1 MKTINVNTNHK
12 KMLADTVTPVSLYLK
27 FRDKFCNSLLLES
40 SDYMAKE
47 NSYSFI
53 CLDPMFC
60 FKVAEGHIW
69 INYNNKEVNKIAIT
83 NSSTVPDML
92 TSFIQSIKTPEY
104 PINLKFNGIFGYTNY
119 DAVQHFDTIK
129 FKTKNDNADI
139 PDLYYCF
146 YKYLVVINHFKNELF
161 VIENLLDGESSRLDS
176 IESIINSQNVA
187 SFKFSPIGAEKT
199 NITDQQYKDM
209 VSKGKHHCQQGDV
222 FQIVLSRQF
231 SRKFSGDEFNVY
243 RTLRSINP
251 SPYLFYFDYGG
262 FKIFGSSPESQ
273 IVIKDNY
280 ARIYPIAG
288 TYKRT
293 GDDLKDSEEAIRLA
307 KDPKENQEHVMLV
320 DLARNDLSRHT
331 KNVKV
336 VTFKDIQY
344 FSHVIHLVSKVEG
357 YLENREHNVRV
368 FADTFPA
375 GTLSGAPKYRAMEL
389 IDLYE
394 NQSRGYYGGSIG
406 MINLNGDINQAIMIR
421 SFLSRNNTLYYQ
433 TGAGIVINSV
443 EEAELNEV
451 NNKIEALKNAI
462 IMAKNI

>member
-1 MKTINVNTNHK
+1 MKKIKVNTIHK
-12 KMLADTVTPVSLYLK
+12 KLLADTVTPVSLYLK

-53 CLDPMFC
+53 CLDPLFC
-60 FKVAEGHIW
+60 FKVAEGYVI
-69 INYNNKEVNKIAIT
+69 INYNKTELKKIAIT
-83 NSSTVPDML
+83 NSTRVPDL
-92 TSFIQSIKTPEY
+92 LSEFIHSIITPED
-104 PINLKFNGIFGYTNY
+104 PINSKFNGIFGYTNY

-129 FKTKNDNADI
+129 FKTNSEKSDI

-146 YKYLVVINHFKNELF
+146 YRFLVVINHFKNELF
-161 VIENLLDGESSRLDS
+161 IIENLLEGESSGLDS

-187 SFKFSPIGAEKT
+187 SFKFSPIGIENT
-199 NITDQQYKDM
+199 NLSDQEYMDM
-209 VSKGKHHCQQGDV
+209 VSKGKHHCQLGDV

-273 IVIKDNY
+273 IVIKENY
-280 ARIYPIAG
+280 ARIFPIAG

-293 GDDLKDSEEAIRLA
+293 GDDLKDSEETVRLA

-336 VTFKDIQY
+336 VNFKDVQY

-357 YLENREHNVRV
+357 YLENRENNVRV

-375 GTLSGAPKYRAMEL
+375 GTLSGAPKFRAMEL
-389 IDLYE
+389 IDQYE

-421 SFLSRNNTLYYQ
+421 SFLSKNNALYYQ
-433 TGAGIVINSV
+433 AGAGIVINSV
-443 EEAELNEV
+443 EKAELNEV
-451 NNKIEALKNAI
+451 NNKIEALRNAI
-462 IMAKNI
+462 LMAKNI